1 MLKQLVLEK
10 IDQKRSKKTTLN
22 LNNHEALQT
31 TADNYTAVL
40 RASKLEKNSANKE
53 KINKKFRKNCKKN
66 GYKYAFVD
74 YHILSVPCVNLKS
87 FTYYYDKE
95 DTETSTHLFI
105 GKKPTKK
112 EKADEKFQ
120 ANPVKLYTYQALAD
134 IIVRQFITDEG
145 TFKILNN
152 GFDKFGFSLAVEQ
165 RTLLRKK
172 IPIIKAIII
181 VGGNRITW

>member
-1 MLKQLVLEK
+1 ML
-10 IDQKRSKKTTLN
+10 I
-22 LNNHEALQT
+22 NHEALQT

-40 RASKLEKNSANKE
+40 RAGKLKKTSENKDR
-53 KINKKFRKNCKKN
+53 INKKFKKKCRAN
-66 GYKYAFVD
+66 GYKYAFID
-74 YHILSVPCVNLKS
+74 YHILSIPCVNAKS
-87 FTYYYDKE
+87 TAFYFDKE

-120 ANPVKLYTYQALAD
+120 AYPVKLYTYQALAD
-134 IIVRQFITDEG
+134 IIARQLISDEG

-165 RTLLRKK
+165 STLLRKK
-172 IPIIKAIII
+172 IPVIKAIII